1 MIKDERTSQTYNL
14 FIGKS
19 NDWEYVF
26 LEEAFKY
33 GKDWMKGLTWNTFE
47 FLTQWDLD
55 KRIDDYDWLD
65 LWKEAVYH
73 WNCTDS
79 YQDWVEEVKD
89 NWDAEATV
97 KDDSYCNEPRLV
109 EAMSLANQHESE
121 DYEYSDCRGG
131 WRIFNH
137 EMLSERYY
145 EYVIPANLK
154 ILRDLFYKYEE

>member
-1 MIKDERTSQTYNL
+1 MKDERTSQTYNL

-33 GKDWMKGLTWNTFE
+33 GKDWMKGLTWSTFE

-55 KRIDDYDWLD
+55 KRIEDYDWLE

-73 WNCTDS
+73 WNYTDS
-79 YQDWVEEVKD
+79 YQDYVEEVKD

-97 KDDSYCNEPRLV
+97 KDDSYCNEQWLKD
-109 EAMSLANQHESE
+109 AMDVARQHELE

-154 ILRDLFYKYEE
+154 ILRDLYYKYEE

>member
-1 MIKDERTSQTYNL
+1 MIRKNQEERTSYNL

-19 NDWEYVF
+19 NDGEYIF
-26 LEEAFKY
+26 LEEAFKHW
-33 GKDWMKGLTWNTFE
+33 DWFKWLTWNTFE

-55 KRIDDYDWLD
+55 KRKEDYDWLE

-79 YQDWVEEVKD
+79 FEDWKEEAMEDD
-89 NWDAEATV
+89 NCV
-97 KDDSYCNEPRLV
+97 LDDSYSQEEWLRN
-109 EAMSLANQHESE
+109 AMDVANQHESE

-131 WRIFNH
+131 WRMFNH

-154 ILRDLFYKYEE
+154 VLRDLFYKYEE